1 MSNVKIISD
10 REDSAELVRTAVMA
24 ELKRLELALNK
35 TDKIISKFEEQ
46 HNITSDT
53 FLKDASAEDLHGGDE
68 AYVQWSGELQLRR
81 RIIEDIQKLKSI
93 EYVHN

>member
-10 REDSAELVRTAVMA
+10 QPESTELVRTAVLA
-24 ELKRLELALNK
+24 ELKRLALALNK
-35 TDKIISKFEEQ
+35 TDKIISQLEER

-53 FLKDASAEDLHGGDE
+53 FLKDASADDLHGGDE
-68 AYVQWSGELQLRR
+68 EFVQWSGELQLRK

-93 EYVHN
+93 EYVHS